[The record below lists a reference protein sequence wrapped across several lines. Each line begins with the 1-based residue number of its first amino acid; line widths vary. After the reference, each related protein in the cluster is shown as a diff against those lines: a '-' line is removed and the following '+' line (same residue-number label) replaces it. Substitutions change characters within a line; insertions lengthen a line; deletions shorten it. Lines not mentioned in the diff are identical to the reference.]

1 MVVSHAI
8 AALEARHET
17 KLFDRIGRR
26 IALTEAGRVFLMEA
40 RAILARAGAA
50 ELALSEF
57 GTLKRGT
64 LCVRASQTI
73 AGYWLPRHLVAFQC
87 AYPRL
92 WIQRPSSERR
102 RDFNPP
108 IYALPSA
115 HYEPLRHPRAPGL
128 SLTGFRLVSRTTPWG
143 FPYFVTCLAIE
154 QYGVEKTEDRSLLAI
169 SRTVR
174 KERGDQHSLK
184 ATGGTSDR
192 DGGIAVRLR
201 TTDNYYLVQLDALT
215 NRVLFSLVTHSVPED
230 RRRRRGYSFAHLV

>member
-1 MVVSHAI
+1 M
-8 AALEARHET
+8 L
-17 KLFDRIGRR
+17 LFMRCP
-26 IALTEAGRVFLMEA
+26 AHF
-40 RAILARAGAA
+40 
-50 ELALSEF
+50 
-57 GTLKRGT
+57 
-64 LCVRASQTI
+64 
-73 AGYWLPRHLVAFQC
+73 
-87 AYPRL
+87 
-92 WIQRPSSERR
+92 ER
-102 RDFNPP
+102 
-108 IYALPSA
+108 
-115 HYEPLRHPRAPGL
+115 LRHPRAPGL

-215 NRVLFSLVTHSVPED
+215 NRVLFSLVTHGVPED
-230 RRRRRGYSFAHLV
+230 RRRQCGYSFAHLV

>member
-1 MVVSHAI
+1 MPAI
-8 AALEARHET
+8 AWFRP
-17 KLFDRIGRR
+17 
-26 IALTEAGRVFLMEA
+26 M
-40 RAILARAGAA
+40 
-50 ELALSEF
+50 
-57 GTLKRGT
+57 
-64 LCVRASQTI
+64 
-73 AGYWLPRHLVAFQC
+73 
-87 AYPRL
+87 
-92 WIQRPSSERR
+92 RPSPAFAIAITSHFRICMENLKQHQCR
-102 RDFNPP
+102 RDFNRP

-115 HYEPLRHPRAPGL
+115 HYEPLRHPRAPGP

-154 QYGVEKTEDRSLLAI
+154 QHGVEKTEDRSLLAI

-230 RRRRRGYSFAHLV
+230 RRRRCGYSFAHLV